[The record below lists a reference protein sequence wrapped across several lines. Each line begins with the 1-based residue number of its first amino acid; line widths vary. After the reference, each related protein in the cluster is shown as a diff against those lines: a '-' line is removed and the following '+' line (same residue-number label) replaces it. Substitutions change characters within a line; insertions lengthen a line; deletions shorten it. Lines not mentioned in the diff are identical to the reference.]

1 MTIKERR
8 NPELIKASN
17 KKRIAKGSGT
27 TIQDVNALLKQFEQM
42 KQMLKQLKG
51 KTIYATGQGTTPEY
65 TLRYLLSKAGLNA
78 RPGKITDKYCSP
90 TKRLIQ
96 IPERIVTVIKRPGLF
111 RCLTSGSIALCTM
124 LNFMSIPPSD
134 KVEMMSATVAIMLE
148 IPPRVSNALTEASL
162 VLATKPFMIKLFN
175 D

>member
-1 MTIKERR
+1 M
-8 NPELIKASN
+8 
-17 KKRIAKGSGT
+17 
-27 TIQDVNALLKQFEQM
+27 
-42 KQMLKQLKG
+42 
-51 KTIYATGQGTTPEY
+51 
-65 TLRYLLSKAGLNA
+65 
-78 RPGKITDKYCSP
+78 
-90 TKRLIQ
+90 IQ

-162 VLATKPFMIKLFN
+162 VWATKPFMIKLFN